1 MLVFAAAKVV
11 IFFEIKKETHEIV
24 LNKSCLPLRNKEKQ
38 HGHVYFQKADTPF
51 TRQSDSR
58 HPASRT

>member
-24 LNKSCLPLRNKEKQ
+24 LNKRCLPLRNKEKQ
-38 HGHVYFQKADTPF
+38 HGYVYFQETDTPF
-51 TRQSDSR
+51 TR
-58 HPASRT
+58 